1 MDMTDALKIADMMT
15 ANPKEWKEARIE
27 AFDKHR
33 DKNVELAQD
42 AYEILTEKVEKKK
55 QRRAVAKARA
65 KRAREQRDAVAADS
79 QQQNQQHGEG
89 GFNA

>member
-42 AYEILTEKVEKKK
+42 AYESLTEKVEKKEE
-55 QRRAVAKARA
+55 RRARARA
-65 KRAREQRDAVAADS
+65 KAQEAKAKRDQMGNDS
-79 QQQNQQHGEG
+79 GQNQQQGEG
-89 GFNA
+89 GFNE

>member
-1 MDMTDALKIADMMT
+1 MDMTDALKLADMAT

-33 DKNVELAQD
+33 DNNVELVQD
-42 AYEILTEKVEKKK
+42 AYEILTEKVEKKEE
-55 QRRAVAKARA
+55 RRAKAKERAQRA
-65 KRAREQRDAVAADS
+65 KDKREALAADS

-89 GFNA
+89 GFNE

>member
-1 MDMTDALKIADMMT
+1 MDMTDALKLTDMAM

-33 DKNVELAQD
+33 DKNVELVQD
-42 AYEILTEKVEKKK
+42 AYEILTEKVEKKE
-55 QRRAVAKARA
+55 QRRAVARARA

-79 QQQNQQHGEG
+79 QQQNQQYGDG
-89 GFNA
+89 GFN

>member
-1 MDMTDALKIADMMT
+1 MDMTDALKLTDMAM

-33 DKNVELAQD
+33 ENNVELVQD
-42 AYEILTEKVEKKK
+42 AYEILTEKVEKKE
-55 QRRAVAKARA
+55 QRRAVARARA

-79 QQQNQQHGEG
+79 QQQNQQYGDG
-89 GFNA
+89 GFN